1 MKGIST
7 IKIISVVLLG
17 LFASVSYG
25 QITIDNSTFPVAGDT
40 LFTIIDADANI
51 SFAEDGAD
59 VTWDFRSLSGPFA
72 RETRFLEASEG
83 TAPDNFPDADLVA
96 ISANEQEI
104 YYQTFNNKIIE
115 LGRAG
120 EFIPGFDIPVAYKET
135 PTFRKA
141 PISFG
146 DVDDDRT
153 EASVDL
159 DADVIPDELLDQ
171 VDLDIE
177 FDSIRITLIVDS
189 ESIVDAWGTV
199 QLPDGDYDVL
209 RDKVTSNTE
218 TRLFVKT
225 GILGWFDVTALLGG
239 LEGFGD
245 VLGNVS
251 TTTYNYYSNTD
262 KEIIASITVDEED
275 EVTNVEYKGNLIV
288 NNIKVLAPDAN
299 LITAFPN
306 PSFGNVSFQM
316 VNYPLGE
323 YRMKVYNVV
332 GKELWA
338 ESFQLRSNRV
348 FKADLLHLSKGTYLY
363 SIFDKNGK
371 KLVTK
376 RIAIISI

>member
-1 MKGIST
+1 MKIKST
-7 IKIISVVLLG
+7 IKLLSVA
-17 LFASVSYG
+17 LFALCFTVSYG

-40 LFTIIDADANI
+40 LFTIVDADANVA
-51 SFAEDGAD
+51 FEEAGAD

-72 RETRFLEASEG
+72 RETRFLEASQG
-83 TAPDNFPDADLVA
+83 TAPENFPDADLVS
-96 ISANEQEI
+96 ISANAQEI
-104 YYQTFNNKIIE
+104 YYQSFNNKIIE

-120 EFIPGFDIPVAYKET
+120 EFVPGFDIPVAFDEN
-135 PTFRKA
+135 PTFRRA

-159 DADVIPDELLDQ
+159 GADIIPDELLDQ
-171 VDLDIE
+171 IEFDLD

-199 QLPDGDYDVL
+199 QLPDGDYEVL

-218 TRLFVKT
+218 TKLFIKA
-225 GILGWFDVTALLGG
+225 GFLGWVDVTGLVGN

-245 VLGNVS
+245 VFGDV
-251 TTTYNYYSNTD
+251 TTTIYNYYSAND
-262 KEIIASITVDEED
+262 KEIIAAVNVDSED
-275 EVTNVEYKGNLIV
+275 EITGVEYKGNLII
-288 NNIKVLAPDAN
+288 NNIDVLAPDAN

-306 PSFGNVSFQM
+306 PSFGNVSIQM